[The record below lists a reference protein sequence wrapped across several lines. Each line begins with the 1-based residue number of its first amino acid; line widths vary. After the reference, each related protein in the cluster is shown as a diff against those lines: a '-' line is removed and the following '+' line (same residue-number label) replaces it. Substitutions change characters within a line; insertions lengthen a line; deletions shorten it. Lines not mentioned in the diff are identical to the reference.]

1 MIHNGKEVRDA
12 EGKLIG
18 HTYGIVEDAP
28 MNEPEEAPNTPTKKT
43 TKKTA
48 SKKQEA

>member
-1 MIHNGKEVRDA
+1 MIHNGTEVKDSNGRV
-12 EGKLIG
+12 IG
-18 HTYGIVEDAP
+18 HIYGETAEAS
-28 MNEPEEAPNTPTKKT
+28 MNEPEEAPKTPTKKT